1 MAEGY
6 LTNSYRLVVIG
17 GSAGSL
23 DVVLKVLP
31 KLKRGSTISIII
43 VMHRKNT
50 YDFSLSNLLSTKTN
64 WIVVEAD
71 EKQRLMPDCIYL
83 APADYHLLI
92 ENDHTLSLDVSEK
105 VNYSRPSIDVT
116 FESAADI
123 YGSELAVVLLSG
135 ANDDGVEG
143 MKKVKAMGG
152 LTIAQDPG
160 TAAVAY
166 MPQHAVD
173 NVVVDYIMAPDEIGD
188 FINKLGAPKTSNR

>member
-1 MAEGY
+1 MAESY
-6 LTNSYRLVVIG
+6 LTNTYRLVVIG

-31 KLKRGSTISIII
+31 RLKRGNSMSIIL

-50 YDFSLSNLLSTKTN
+50 YDFSLSDLLATKTS
-64 WIVVEAD
+64 WTVIEAE
-71 EKQRLMPDCIYL
+71 EKQQLRTDCVYL

-92 ENDHTLSLDVSEK
+92 ENDFTLSLDVSEK

-116 FESAADI
+116 YESAADV

-143 MKKVKAMGG
+143 MKKVKATGG
-152 LTIAQDPG
+152 LTVVQDPK

-173 NVVVDYIMAPDEIGD
+173 NIEVDLVIAPEDIGD
-188 FINKLGAPKTSNR
+188 LINQLGAPKNIN